1 MNHNKDNLFLNNLN
15 DLSRDM
21 YSVKQQRGPLNND
34 PTRSMFQL
42 EKHIP
47 KKDDHRFDTDMLLNN
62 KDIIK
67 NKERD
72 KDKLI
77 IELNKEIK
85 QYKQKM
91 EFVIEKDKE
100 IYELKC
106 KNELLSKES
115 SHEIPKT
122 DESLIIEN
130 RELQERIESLQNNI
144 TELQSENNYLQTI
157 ISQLSEKSSIVSF
170 NIDTFKQSLSKRLQ
184 SYHEKQINTLIQKY
198 NIQDKS
204 TISKQTVEL
213 FIKELLN

>member
-15 DLSRDM
+15 DLSRDI
-21 YSVKQQRGPLNND
+21 YSVTQQRGPLNND

-42 EKHIP
+42 EKHIS
-47 KKDDHRFDTDMLLNN
+47 KKEDHRFDTDILLNN

-115 SHEIPKT
+115 SFEIPKT
-122 DESLIIEN
+122 DEILIIEN
-130 RELQERIESLQNNI
+130 KELQERIESLQNNI
-144 TELQSENNYLQTI
+144 TELQSENNYLQTL

-184 SYHEKQINTLIQKY
+184 SYHEQQIDTLIQKY